1 MSKSIKDIEEA
12 IRRKREVL
20 NRAGERFGVRSPYVL
35 KKSQELDSLLNEYSV
50 LSMSSQKRVKNR
62 RGRSSACSFFFVLDP
77 ENILPEF
84 IIVMIIIESYFLIVL
99 FNSIT

>member
-50 LSMSSQKRVKNR
+50 LSMSSQKRVK
-62 RGRSSACSFFFVLDP
+62 
-77 ENILPEF
+77 
-84 IIVMIIIESYFLIVL
+84 
-99 FNSIT
+99 